1 MKHKHGVA
9 LAVALSLLLSGFAVA
24 DEEEGAL
31 ELTEQ
36 QIQAAGIQL
45 AQAQPRSISTV
56 LTLPGK
62 CVSTRTAL
70 RTSSRVR
77 PVWWRRSRSTLA
89 SR

>member
-1 MKHKHGVA
+1 MNNRHGVA
-9 LAVALSLLLSGFAVA
+9 LAVALGLMLSGLTRA

-45 AQAQPRSISTV
+45 AMAEPRSIGTL

-62 CVSTRTAL
+62 CAWMKTVPL
-70 RTSSRVR
+70 TSSRVR
-77 PVWWRRSRSTLA
+77 RAWWSR
-89 SR
+89 

>member
-9 LAVALSLLLSGFAVA
+9 LAVALGLMLSGFAAA

-56 LTLPGK
+56 LTL
-62 CVSTRTAL
+62 SL
-70 RTSSRVR
+70 IHI
-77 PVWWRRSRSTLA
+77 
-89 SR
+89 